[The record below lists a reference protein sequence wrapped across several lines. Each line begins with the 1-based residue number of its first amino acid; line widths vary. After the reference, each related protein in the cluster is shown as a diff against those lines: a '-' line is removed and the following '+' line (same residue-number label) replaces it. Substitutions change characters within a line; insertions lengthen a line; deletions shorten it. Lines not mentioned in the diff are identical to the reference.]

1 MRTSDIED
9 RERLLKLEEL
19 ILELQELS
27 DSGAIIVVEGRKDS
41 GSLRMLGINGEIR
54 LASQQP
60 LLEFTEMLSKST
72 KEIILLTDW
81 DNKGGLIAQ
90 KIKQYLSNYGILP
103 DTSIRSKLRSLSKK
117 SIKDVESLNN
127 YICRLRYEING
138 ISDQIAWN
146 I

>member
-1 MRTSDIED
+1 MKTSEIED

-27 DSGAIIVVEGRKDS
+27 DSGAIIVVEGRKDM
-41 GSLRMLGINGEIR
+41 GSLRFLGINGEIR

-60 LLEFTEMLSKST
+60 LLEFTDLLSKSK

-81 DNKGGLIAQ
+81 DNKGSLMAH
-90 KIKQYLSNYGILP
+90 KIMQHLSNYGILP
-103 DTSIRSKLRSLSKK
+103 NTSIRSKLVSLSKK
-117 SIKDVESLNN
+117 SIKDIESLNN

-138 ISDQIAWN
+138 ISEF
-146 I
+146 

>member
-1 MRTSDIED
+1 MKTSEIEN

-41 GSLRMLGINGEIR
+41 GSLRFLGINGEIR
-54 LASQQP
+54 LASQHP
-60 LLEFTEMLSKST
+60 LLEFTDLLSTSK

-81 DNKGGLIAQ
+81 DNKGGLMAR
-90 KIKQYLSNYGILP
+90 KIMQHLSNYGILP
-103 DTSIRSKLRSLSKK
+103 NTAIRSKLRSLSKK

-127 YICRLRYEING
+127 YISKLRYEVNG
-138 ISDQIAWN
+138 TPEF
-146 I
+146 